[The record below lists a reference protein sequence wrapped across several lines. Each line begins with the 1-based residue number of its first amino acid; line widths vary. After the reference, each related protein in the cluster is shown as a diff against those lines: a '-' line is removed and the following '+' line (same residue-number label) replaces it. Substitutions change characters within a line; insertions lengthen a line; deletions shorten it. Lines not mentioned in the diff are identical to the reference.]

1 MITLSSNDASKLQA
15 LINDIKI
22 PSSSAVCGFLSRLQN
37 EINSMFLSE
46 AMIDEALSVVNVTIE
61 RRSTI
66 DEARIYRP
74 MLRQLTKVSDDEMT
88 LFCYIIEINSQS
100 MQNEISNDIG
110 R

>member
-15 LINDIKI
+15 LINEIKT
-22 PSSSAVCGFLSRLQN
+22 PSSSAVYGFLSRLQN

-46 AMIDEALSVVNVTIE
+46 ATINEALSVVNVTIE

-74 MLRQLTKVSDDEMT
+74 MLRQLTKASDDEMT